1 MKIVQDIY
9 FTINN
14 IQHINALFHFPTSSN
29 CFSLNFRLLIETLQY
44 WCSMR
49 TLSFF
54 CIVLCLVS
62 PFIGLAQPPKEEVI
76 DLGAGVKIELALIP
90 AGKFIMGSPN
100 TEPGRSTNEIQHE
113 VILSKPFL
121 MGKYEVTQSQW
132 QAIMGNNPSSGDKGP
147 MLPVTDVS
155 WNDCRKFLKNLNE
168 KTKKE
173 FRLPSEAEWE
183 YACRAGTT
191 TAFSFG
197 NELKPIDAN
206 HAASNIYTPVKVG
219 TYKPNTFG
227 LYDMHGNVNE
237 WCNDWFKAYPTN
249 SITNPTGPANGEYR
263 IVRGGT
269 CVLNSSNSR
278 SSNRNLDLASVGSSV
293 RGFRIVK

>member
-1 MKIVQDIY
+1 
-9 FTINN
+9 
-14 IQHINALFHFPTSSN
+14 
-29 CFSLNFRLLIETLQY
+29 
-44 WCSMR
+44 MR
-49 TLSFF
+49 TLSFY

-62 PFIGLAQPPKEEVI
+62 PFIGLAQTPKEEVI
-76 DLGAGVKIELALIP
+76 DLGVGVKIELALIP

-155 WNDCRKFLKNLNE
+155 WNDCQKFLKKLNE

-197 NELKPIDAN
+197 NELKPTEAN
-206 HAASNIYTPVKVG
+206 HAASKIYTPVKVG
-219 TYKPNTFG
+219 NYKPNAFG

-237 WCNDWFKAYPTN
+237 WCNDWFIAYPTN
-249 SITNPTGPANGEYR
+249 TVTDPTGPTNGEYR

-269 CVLNSSNSR
+269 CVLNSFNSR

-293 RGFRIVK
+293 RGFRLAK

>member
-1 MKIVQDIY
+1 
-9 FTINN
+9 
-14 IQHINALFHFPTSSN
+14 
-29 CFSLNFRLLIETLQY
+29 
-44 WCSMR
+44 MR

-54 CIVLCLVS
+54 CIALCLVS
-62 PFIGLAQPPKEEVI
+62 PFIGLAQTSKEEII
-76 DLGAGVKIELALIP
+76 DLGAGVKIELVLIP
-90 AGKFIMGSPN
+90 AGKFVMGSPN
-100 TEPGRSTNEIQHE
+100 SEPGRSTNESQHE
-113 VILSKPFL
+113 VILTKPFF
-121 MGKYEVTQSQW
+121 MSKYEVTQSQW
-132 QAIMGNNPSSGDKGP
+132 EALLGNNPSSGDKGP

-155 WNDCRKFLKNLNE
+155 WNDCQKFLKKLNE
-168 KTKKE
+168 KTKSE

-183 YACRAGTT
+183 CACRAGTT

-197 NELKPIDAN
+197 NELKPTDAN
-206 HAASNIYTPVKVG
+206 HAASNIFTPVKVG
-219 TYKPNTFG
+219 TYKPNAFG

-249 SITNPTGPANGEYR
+249 AVTNPTGPANGEYR

-293 RGFRIVK
+293 RGFRLVK

>member
-1 MKIVQDIY
+1 
-9 FTINN
+9 
-14 IQHINALFHFPTSSN
+14 
-29 CFSLNFRLLIETLQY
+29 
-44 WCSMR
+44 MR
-49 TLSFF
+49 TLSFL
-54 CIVLCLVS
+54 CIALSLVS
-62 PFIGLAQPPKEEVI
+62 PFIGLAQTPKEEII
-76 DLGAGVKIELALIP
+76 DLGAGVKIELVLIP
-90 AGKFIMGSPN
+90 AGKFVMGSPT
-100 TEPGRSTNEIQHE
+100 TEQGRSTNEIQHE

-121 MGKYEVTQSQW
+121 IGKYEVTQSQW
-132 QAIMGNNPSSGDKGP
+132 EAIMGNNPSSGDKGP

-155 WNDCRKFLKNLNE
+155 WNDCQKFLKKLNE
-168 KTKKE
+168 KTKSE

-197 NELKPIDAN
+197 NELKPTDAN

-219 TYKPNTFG
+219 TYKPNAFG

-249 SITNPTGPANGEYR
+249 TVTDPTGPANGEYR

-269 CVLNSSNSR
+269 CVLNSFQLTVFQSQPRSCIGWKQRTGLPHRQVKLRKHPWYLSNASL
-278 SSNRNLDLASVGSSV
+278 SIIFSFISLSICPNLNLD
-293 RGFRIVK
+293 

>member
-1 MKIVQDIY
+1 
-9 FTINN
+9 
-14 IQHINALFHFPTSSN
+14 
-29 CFSLNFRLLIETLQY
+29 
-44 WCSMR
+44 MR

-54 CIVLCLVS
+54 CFALCLVF
-62 PFIGLAQPPKEEVI
+62 PFIGLAQTPKEEII
-76 DLGAGVKIELALIP
+76 DLGTGVKIELVLIP

-100 TEPGRSTNEIQHE
+100 TETGRSTNETQHE
-113 VILSKPFL
+113 VILTKSFL

-132 QAIMGNNPSSGDKGP
+132 EAIMGNNPSSGNKGP

-155 WNDCRKFLKNLNE
+155 WNDCQKFLKKLNE
-168 KTKKE
+168 KTKSE

-183 YACRAGTT
+183 YACRAGTA
-191 TAFSFG
+191 TAFFFG
-197 NELKPIDAN
+197 NELKPTDAN

-219 TYKPNTFG
+219 TYKPNAFG
-227 LYDMHGNVNE
+227 LFDMHGNVNE

-249 SITNPTGPANGEYR
+249 TITDPKGPANGEYR

-293 RGFRIVK
+293 RGFRLAK

>member
-1 MKIVQDIY
+1 
-9 FTINN
+9 
-14 IQHINALFHFPTSSN
+14 
-29 CFSLNFRLLIETLQY
+29 
-44 WCSMR
+44 MR

-54 CIVLCLVS
+54 CITLCLVS
-62 PFIGLAQPPKEEVI
+62 PFIGLAQTPKEEVI
-76 DLGAGVKIELALIP
+76 DLGAGVKIDLVLIP
-90 AGKFIMGSPN
+90 AGQFVMGSAPS
-100 TEPGRSTNEIQHE
+100 EPGHSPNEIQHE
-113 VILSKPFL
+113 VILTKPFF

-132 QAIMGNNPSSGDKGP
+132 EAIMGNNPSSGDKGP

-155 WNDCRKFLKNLNE
+155 WNDCQKFLKKLNE
-168 KTKKE
+168 KTKSE

-183 YACRAGTT
+183 YACKAGTT

-197 NELKPIDAN
+197 NELKPTEAN
-206 HAASNIYTPVKVG
+206 HAASKIYFPVKVG
-219 TYKPNTFG
+219 TYKPNAFG

-249 SITNPTGPANGEYR
+249 SVTDPIGPANGEYR

>member
-1 MKIVQDIY
+1 MRV
-9 FTINN
+9 
-14 IQHINALFHFPTSSN
+14 TS
-29 CFSLNFRLLIETLQY
+29 I
-44 WCSMR
+44 
-49 TLSFF
+49 
-54 CIVLCLVS
+54 CIVSFLICSLLG
-62 PFIGLAQPPKEEVI
+62 IAQSAKEETI
-76 DLGAGVKIELALIP
+76 DLGSGVKIELVLIP
-90 AGKFIMGSPN
+90 AGKFIMGSPAS
-100 TEPGRSTNEIQHE
+100 EQGRSINEIQHE
-113 VILSKPFL
+113 VTITRDFF

-132 QAIMGNNPSSGDKGP
+132 EAIMGNNPSSGEKEA

-155 WNDCRKFLKNLNE
+155 WVDCQKFLKKLNE
-168 KTKKE
+168 KTKGN

-197 NELKPIDAN
+197 NELKPQDAN
-206 HAASNIYTPVKVG
+206 HASSGINKPIKVG
-219 TYKPNTFG
+219 SYKPNRFG

-249 SITNPTGPANGEYR
+249 PVTDPTGPANGEYR

-269 CVLNSSNSR
+269 CVLNSFNSR

-293 RGFRIVK
+293 RGFRIAR

>member
-1 MKIVQDIY
+1 
-9 FTINN
+9 
-14 IQHINALFHFPTSSN
+14 
-29 CFSLNFRLLIETLQY
+29 
-44 WCSMR
+44 
-49 TLSFF
+49 
-54 CIVLCLVS
+54 
-62 PFIGLAQPPKEEVI
+62 
-76 DLGAGVKIELALIP
+76 
-90 AGKFIMGSPN
+90 
-100 TEPGRSTNEIQHE
+100 
-113 VILSKPFL
+113 

-132 QAIMGNNPSSGDKGP
+132 EAIMGNNPSSGDKDP

-155 WNDCRKFLKNLNE
+155 WNDCQKFLKNLNE

-191 TAFSFG
+191 TAFFFG
-197 NELKPIDAN
+197 NELKLTDAN

-219 TYKPNTFG
+219 TYKPNNFG
-227 LYDMHGNVNE
+227 LFDMHGNVNE

-249 SITNPTGPANGEYR
+249 SVTDPTGPANGEYR

-293 RGFRIVK
+293 RGFRLAK